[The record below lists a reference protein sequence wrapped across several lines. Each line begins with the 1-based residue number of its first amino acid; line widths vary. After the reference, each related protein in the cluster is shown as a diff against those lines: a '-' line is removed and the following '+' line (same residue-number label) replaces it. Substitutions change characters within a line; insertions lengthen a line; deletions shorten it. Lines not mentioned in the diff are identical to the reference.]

1 MQDVKWLNAIFSLSA
16 PMCEGKQIGTIKPK
30 TCRGREV
37 GFLGETR
44 LLGVRFIYAHRL
56 IESFLVRMLV
66 HLIKNQI
73 EQRLTNSWVASIS
86 DSLRQ
91 IQKLNLKENKTSYY
105 IKQDEWEPFLEEAI
119 EAAIRPAT
127 VEVMDGAYNS
137 FQLSELVD
145 RTEIIMTAQRLL
157 DLTYEHSAKTLPA
170 IIDESLVQLPG
181 GEEWKEGRQ

>member
-1 MQDVKWLNAIFSLSA
+1 VLYSAYQRLSVKVAFMTQELIDLRTSILEGRYADALAIVDEL
-16 PMCEGKQIGTIKPK
+16 EGMSKQAIL
-30 TCRGREV
+30 RN
-37 GFLGETR
+37 
-44 LLGVRFIYAHRL
+44 

-91 IQKLNLKENKTSYY
+91 IQKLNVKENKTSYY

-119 EAAIRPAT
+119 EAAIRPAS
-127 VEVMDGAYNS
+127 VEVLDGAYNS

-145 RTEIIMTAQRLL
+145 RTEIMMTAQRLL

-170 IIDESLVQLPG
+170 IIDENLVQLPG
-181 GEEWKEGRQ
+181 GEEWKEGRR

>member
-1 MQDVKWLNAIFSLSA
+1 MTQELIDLRTSILEGRYADALAIVDEL
-16 PMCEGKQIGTIKPK
+16 EGMSKQAIL
-30 TCRGREV
+30 RN
-37 GFLGETR
+37 
-44 LLGVRFIYAHRL
+44 

-91 IQKLNLKENKTSYY
+91 IQKFNLKENKTSYY

-119 EAAIRPAT
+119 EAAIRPAS
-127 VEVMDGAYNS
+127 VEVLDGVYNS

-157 DLTYEHSAKTLPA
+157 DLTYEHSAKMLPA

>member
-1 MQDVKWLNAIFSLSA
+1 
-16 PMCEGKQIGTIKPK
+16 
-30 TCRGREV
+30 
-37 GFLGETR
+37 
-44 LLGVRFIYAHRL
+44 
-56 IESFLVRMLV
+56 MLV

-127 VEVMDGAYNS
+127 VEVLDGAYNS

-181 GEEWKEGRQ
+181 GEEWKEGRRRKRLSCYTLDSLYPVVNYGFCRASNERSFIVAQ